1 MSVDSGRVTTRLS
14 LTLSV
19 PIHYSGWQRHA
30 RPLLRLLVLVKTG
43 AVVDTDAALENC
55 VPAARVS
62 FSFARVK
69 CLRQDVSVLQ
79 TSEAV
84 GMHHPPMRPL
94 AWSLHR
100 QRCMQTRESTTVP
113 SWHPS
118 FNPAGPAMRC
128 SLCVCVSP
136 ERWIGHSSS
145 FHQMHAWR
153 IYAHAGRIQIV
164 RPPPP
169 QRRWFRPLRSS
180 WLPPGQSSTEA
191 SCRMVCPPAR
201 RPCDDAPVSV
211 LVACERLAGRNR
223 VRLALP
229 WVWAPP
235 QAPKPPKPAW
245 PYHLCTVLHVDR
257 VVGCRC
263 ASQREKAGSERRRAP
278 NPAAARTTDQSTS
291 SFADSRPGLSGRET
305 EREGKRARLRAVVSL

>member
-1 MSVDSGRVTTRLS
+1 
-14 LTLSV
+14 
-19 PIHYSGWQRHA
+19 
-30 RPLLRLLVLVKTG
+30 
-43 AVVDTDAALENC
+43 
-55 VPAARVS
+55 
-62 FSFARVK
+62 
-69 CLRQDVSVLQ
+69 
-79 TSEAV
+79 
-84 GMHHPPMRPL
+84 MHHPPMRPL

-100 QRCMQTRESTTVP
+100 QRCTQTRESTTVP

-153 IYAHAGRIQIV
+153 MYAHAGRIQIV

-305 EREGKRARLRAVVSL
+305 EREGERARLRAVCVSLERFLRLAVNEHWPVRECVMAGGTCQGAVSRVSTQVQVLVEGAQSVAEDHSIMIIV